1 MTNEHLIRSAH
12 VWALAIFLAF
22 GVMAFAVSG
31 ESGQTQ
37 NSNSSQTQNSNR
49 NRNSNSNSSSSS
61 NATGERTAAAAVN
74 ADDRKFM
81 MEAATG
87 GMMEVELGRLAAQ
100 QGSSDAVKKF
110 GQRMIDDH
118 SKANEELM
126 QLASTKGVTLP
137 TELDA
142 KHKNEVTKLSK
153 MTGADFDRAYS
164 KMMLSDHVKDVAEF
178 EKQSTKANDADLR
191 AFTAKTLPTLQE
203 HLQLAKAMNATTGG
217 PKNSNPNR
225 P

>member
-12 VWALAIFLAF
+12 VWALAILLAF

-49 NRNSNSNSSSSS
+49 NANSNSSSSS

-100 QGSSDAVKKF
+100 HDRPGRGGLPPDAIRGPRV
-110 GQRMIDDH
+110 RCRH
-118 SKANEELM
+118 RPAES
-126 QLASTKGVTLP
+126 AS
-137 TELDA
+137 
-142 KHKNEVTKLSK
+142 
-153 MTGADFDRAYS
+153 R
-164 KMMLSDHVKDVAEF
+164 
-178 EKQSTKANDADLR
+178 
-191 AFTAKTLPTLQE
+191 
-203 HLQLAKAMNATTGG
+203 
-217 PKNSNPNR
+217 
-225 P
+225 

>member
-12 VWALAIFLAF
+12 VWALAILLAF

-49 NRNSNSNSSSSS
+49 NANSNSSSSS

-110 GQRMIDDH
+110 GQRMVDDH

-142 KHKNEVTKLSK
+142 KHKSEVTKLSK

-191 AFTAKTLPTLQE
+191 AFSAKTLPTLQE
-203 HLQLAKAMNATTGG
+203 HLQMAQALNGGAAK
-217 PKNSNPNR
+217 P
-225 P
+225 